1 LDYVKNYLK
10 KLIGRDSI
18 HPQYLTGEIVTFCT
32 AQQARQHFFR
42 RNSKV
47 GVFFTRKYASSPI
60 IRQEC
65 WNDHV
70 PNWNNKKG
78 TIFKTPGIPSIP
90 SNGEGTKKGLKANDS
105 F

>member
-1 LDYVKNYLK
+1 M
-10 KLIGRDSI
+10 
-18 HPQYLTGEIVTFCT
+18 
-32 AQQARQHFFR
+32 
-42 RNSKV
+42 

-78 TIFKTPGIPSIP
+78 TIVKTPGIPSIP
-90 SNGEGTKKGLKANDS
+90 SNGEGTKKD
-105 F
+105 